1 MGACCTPRGYE
12 EFFSEKAARRS
23 ARRYRKKGLDT
34 TAQRLVDV
42 LRERGIE
49 GQTVLEIGGGVGA
62 IQLELLKAGADRAVN
77 VELSPGYEQ
86 SAIELAREAG
96 VEDRIDHRV
105 GDFVQQ
111 AGGLEEADVVV
122 MNKVVCCYPDYDAP
136 VGAAADHSRHRL
148 VISFPRGA
156 WWMRL
161 AIHVG
166 NLYCRA
172 RRLDFRAYLH
182 PPSAIVAA
190 ATRRGLRVVTNEE
203 RLVWQV
209 AALERQQ

>member
-1 MGACCTPRGYE
+1 MAACCRPRGYE

-23 ARRYRKKGLDT
+23 GRRYRKKGLDA
-34 TAQRLVDV
+34 TARRLVEF

-62 IQLELLKAGADRAVN
+62 IQLELLKAGAARAVN
-77 VELSPGYEQ
+77 VELSPGYEE

-96 VEDRIDHRV
+96 VEDRIDHRL

-111 AGGLEEADVVV
+111 AGELETADVVV
-122 MNKVVCCYPDYDAP
+122 MHKVVCCYPDYDAL
-136 VGAAADHSRHRL
+136 VGAAADRSRHRL
-148 VISFPRGA
+148 VISFPRNV

-161 AIHVG
+161 AIRLG

-182 PPSAIVAA
+182 RPPAIVAA
-190 ATRRGLRVVTNEE
+190 ATRRGLRSVANEE
-203 RLVWQV
+203 GFVWQV
-209 AALERQQ
+209 AALERWR